1 MRYIAY
7 TTAGRPSLLQK
18 TVAIVATAALVA
30 VGLMFSAVLF
40 VALLIVLAIGGA
52 YVWWKT
58 REVRRQMKQ
67 MHEQVRE
74 FQERS
79 TNMQSETFVSETF
92 RGETFE
98 GEIIEGESIRV
109 DTERNKP

>member
-7 TTAGRPSLLQK
+7 TTANRPSLLQK

-40 VALLIVLAIGGA
+40 VALLIVLALGWA

-67 MHEQVRE
+67 MHDNVRE
-74 FQERS
+74 LQERS
-79 TNMQSETFVSETF
+79 ADMQHETFEREAF
-92 RGETFE
+92 RGETYE
-98 GEIIEGESIRV
+98 GEIIEGEAVRV